1 MRTEWHGFRIAFCMM
16 KTNPTTMKPAELR
29 PEPVGDP
36 ADLAAAANDATPSTP
51 IPPAGNWVLT
61 FIRGQA
67 ARWLGVLAITE
78 LALLAASLWAAMHL
92 RFWGDAAALAEF
104 SERLG
109 LKLALFAGVI
119 VIAMAA
125 LGMYQPRMREGWFGM
140 FARQAV
146 GFALGGVGLV
156 IAFYAIPGFYVGR
169 GVMATALMIGFI
181 SVSAFRSIFMR
192 VVDTEMLKRRVL
204 VLGAGRRAALIG
216 QRMRRRVD
224 RRGFHLVGFRPLANE
239 HHVVPAESIVSPKES
254 LVSHVQRLHIAEIV
268 VGPDDRRGQ
277 LPMEELLECKQRGVL
292 VTDLATFFERELGS
306 INLSLADPSWLVF
319 SKGFDAS
326 QLRWLSKRFFDLV
339 VAALVLLLAWPF
351 MLMTALAIR
360 IESGLRAPVLY
371 RQERVGLNGRT
382 FLLNKFRSMG
392 IDAEKD
398 GVARWATK
406 DDDRVTRVGR
416 FIRKVRLDE
425 LPQLWN
431 VLVGDMSF
439 VGPRPERPT
448 FVDQLTQKIRYYPL
462 RHCVKPG
469 LAGWA
474 QLNYAYGA
482 SEDDAAEKLTYD
494 LFYVKNHDFFLDL
507 LILVQTVEIVLFGRG
522 AR

>member
-1 MRTEWHGFRIAFCMM
+1 MM
-16 KTNPTTMKPAELR
+16 KTDSTTMKSATLR
-29 PEPVGDP
+29 
-36 ADLAAAANDATPSTP
+36 ADAVANPNARPSAANDGSAIPVPATSSHW
-51 IPPAGNWVLT
+51 ALT
-61 FIRGQA
+61 FIRGQT
-67 ARWLGVLAITE
+67 ARWLGMLAIAE
-78 LALLAASLWAAMHL
+78 LALLAGSLWAAMHI

-109 LKLALFAGVI
+109 FKLALFASVI

-146 GFALGGVGLV
+146 GFALGGAGL
-156 IAFYAIPGFYVGR
+156 ILAFYVIPGFYVGR
-169 GVMATALMIGFI
+169 GVMASGLLIGFVA
-181 SVSAFRSIFMR
+181 VSAFRSMFMR
-192 VVDTEMLKRRVL
+192 MIDTELLKRRIL
-204 VLGAGRRAALIG
+204 VLGAGRRAALIL

-239 HHVVPAESIVSPKES
+239 HHVVPAETIVSPHES
-254 LVSHVQRLHIAEIV
+254 LAAHAERLQIAEIV

-277 LPMEELLECKQRGVL
+277 LPMEELLECKQRGVAI
-292 VTDLATFFERELGS
+292 TDLATFFERELGT

-326 QLRWLSKRFFDLV
+326 QMRRFSKRTFDLL
-339 VAALVLLLAWPF
+339 AALIVLLLAWPL
-351 MLMTALAIR
+351 MLATALAIR
-360 IESGLRAPVLY
+360 IESGARGPVLY
-371 RQERVGLNGRT
+371 RQERTGLNGRT

-392 IDAEKD
+392 TDAEKD

-406 DDDRVTRVGR
+406 NDDRVTRVGR
-416 FIRKVRLDE
+416 FIRKTRLDE

-448 FVDQLTQKIRYYPL
+448 FVDQLTRKIRYYPL

>member
-1 MRTEWHGFRIAFCMM
+1 MM
-16 KTNPTTMKPAELR
+16 KTDSTNVKPPHPQMDSLGNAPL
-29 PEPVGDP
+29 PQ
-36 ADLAAAANDATPSTP
+36 AAANDAMPGPTVTPRS
-51 IPPAGNWVLT
+51 NWALS

-67 ARWLGVLAITE
+67 TRWLGVLALAE
-78 LALLAASLWAAMHL
+78 MALLAGSLWLAMHL
-92 RFWGDAAALAEF
+92 RFWRDAEALSEF
-104 SERLG
+104 SYLIGWRIG
-109 LKLALFAGVI
+109 LFAGVI

-146 GFALGGVGLV
+146 GFGLGAAGLV
-156 IAFYAIPGFYVGR
+156 LFYYVVPQLYVGR
-169 GVMATALMIGFI
+169 GVMAAGLLIGF
-181 SVSAFRSIFMR
+181 VAVTCFRSLFMR
-192 VVDTEMLKRRVL
+192 IVDIESLKRRVL
-204 VLGAGRRAALIG
+204 VLGAGRRAALVS

-239 HHVVPAESIVSPKES
+239 HHVVPAESIVSPLES
-254 LVSHVQRLHIAEIV
+254 LVQYVQRMQIAEIV

-277 LPMEELLECKQRGVL
+277 LPMEELLECKQLGVAI
-292 VTDLATFFERELGS
+292 TDLTTFFERELGS

-326 QLRWLSKRFFDLV
+326 PMRGLTKRSFDLL
-339 VAALVLLLAWPF
+339 AAATVLVLTWPLMLA
-351 MLMTALAIR
+351 TVLAIR
-360 IESGLRAPVLY
+360 LESGRGAPVLY
-371 RQERVGLNGRT
+371 RQERVGLNGRV

-392 IDAEKD
+392 TDAEKD

-406 DDDRVTRVGR
+406 NDDRITRVGG
-416 FIRKVRLDE
+416 FIRKTRLDE

-448 FVDQLTQKIRYYPL
+448 FVDQLSDKIRYYPL

>member
-1 MRTEWHGFRIAFCMM
+1 MM
-16 KTNPTTMKPAELR
+16 KIDSTTMNPAKLR
-29 PEPVGDP
+29 PEAVTS
-36 ADLAAAANDATPSTP
+36 ADARPSAANDGTP
-51 IPPAGNWVLT
+51 IPALAPPSHWALT
-61 FIRGQA
+61 FIRGQT
-67 ARWLGVLAITE
+67 ARWLGMLAITE
-78 LALLAASLWAAMHL
+78 LALLAGSLWAAIHI

-109 LKLALFAGVI
+109 LKLGLFASVI

-146 GFALGGVGLV
+146 GFALGGAGL
-156 IAFYAIPGFYVGR
+156 ILAFYAIPGFYVGR
-169 GVMATALMIGFI
+169 GVMASGLLIGFVAV
-181 SVSAFRSIFMR
+181 SVFRSIFMR
-192 VVDTEMLKRRVL
+192 MIDTELLKRRVL
-204 VLGAGRRAALIG
+204 VLGAGRRAALVI

-239 HHVVPAESIVSPKES
+239 HHVVPAECIVSPRES
-254 LVSHVQRLHIAEIV
+254 LAAHAQRLQIAEIV

-277 LPMEELLECKQRGVL
+277 LPMEELLECKQRGVAI
-292 VTDLATFFERELGS
+292 TDLATFFERELGT

-319 SKGFDAS
+319 SQGFDAS
-326 QLRWLSKRFFDLV
+326 QMRRFSKRLFDLL
-339 VAALVLLLAWPF
+339 AALIVLLLSWPL
-351 MLMTALAIR
+351 MLATALAIR
-360 IESGLRAPVLY
+360 IESGAREPVLY
-371 RQERVGLNGRT
+371 RQERTGLNGRT

-392 IDAEKD
+392 TDAEKD
-398 GVARWATK
+398 GVARWATEN
-406 DDDRVTRVGR
+406 DDRVTRVGR
-416 FIRKVRLDE
+416 FIRKTRLDE

-448 FVDQLTQKIRYYPL
+448 FVDQLSRKIRYYPL